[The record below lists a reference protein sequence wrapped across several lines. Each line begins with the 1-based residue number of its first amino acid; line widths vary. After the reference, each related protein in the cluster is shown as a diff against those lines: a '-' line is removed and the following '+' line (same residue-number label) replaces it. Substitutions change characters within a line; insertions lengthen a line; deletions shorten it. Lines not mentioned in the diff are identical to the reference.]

1 MMGTEML
8 PILAECKVIHQFTK
22 QKSKLNFSSKTDG
35 EFISFLLET
44 TLSMLSVVKQISPV
58 IKAVEEVALIC
69 DKTEELDTAAELKP
83 DEGENT
89 DPPTTD
95 LQVEKPDKKL
105 VEKVTDENCQLL
117 LSEFSEEMNDLIE
130 NLSNPEAK
138 AFTQSNDNQ
147 KECNMVT
154 KETVPTTESN
164 SSETTSDPV
173 DLVQPDEKSTTNQ
186 AECGVCGKAVG
197 KGYLKEHL
205 RLHLQNKWQC
215 DYCHKTFSLRNYLVK
230 HMKRFHGD
238 KRFQCNLCQRSFAS
252 TIDLEKHMP
261 IHKVSNPFICEIC
274 QKGFA
279 HYSSLKRHLI
289 AHTGVKNFHCS
300 KCDKYFMRKDS
311 LNNHKVLSCTG
322 KSETSPSATS
332 PGASSQMSHSELND
346 LLNTLNSNNVNLEGL
361 GGEILDAIS
370 KAVR

>member
-1 MMGTEML
+1 ML

-83 DEGENT
+83 DEVEGEDT
-89 DPPTTD
+89 DLLTTD

-138 AFTQSNDNQ
+138 AFSQSNDNQ
-147 KECNMVT
+147 KECNMIT
-154 KETVPTTESN
+154 KGTVPTTESN

-173 DLVQPDEKSTTNQ
+173 DIVQPDEKSTPSQ

-322 KSETSPSATS
+322 KSETSQSATS
-332 PGASSQMSHSELND
+332 TGASSHDRQMSHSELND
-346 LLNTLNSNNVNLEGL
+346 LLNSLNSNNVNLEGL

>member
-1 MMGTEML
+1 MYITVWWHNDDEFHAGT
-8 PILAECKVIHQFTK
+8 A
-22 QKSKLNFSSKTDG
+22 
-35 EFISFLLET
+35 
-44 TLSMLSVVKQISPV
+44 
-58 IKAVEEVALIC
+58 
-69 DKTEELDTAAELKP
+69 
-83 DEGENT
+83 
-89 DPPTTD
+89 
-95 LQVEKPDKKL
+95 
-105 VEKVTDENCQLL
+105 
-117 LSEFSEEMNDLIE
+117 
-130 NLSNPEAK
+130 
-138 AFTQSNDNQ
+138 
-147 KECNMVT
+147 
-154 KETVPTTESN
+154 
-164 SSETTSDPV
+164 
-173 DLVQPDEKSTTNQ
+173 NQ
-186 AECGVCGKAVG
+186 AECGVCGKTVG

-252 TIDLEKHMP
+252 TVDLEKHMP

-289 AHTGVKNFHCS
+289 AHTGVKNYHCN

-322 KSETSPSATS
+322 KSETSQPALPGTS
-332 PGASSQMSHSELND
+332 RDLSSQMTHTELND

-370 KAVR
+370 RVVK